1 MMRMGRNEMVYVGTG
16 DGGISDEISLNMP
29 SLDDGLVHGS
39 AEDARREAEE
49 GIMADTASSRQVV
62 RQGACHGLQGVT
74 QEPRCHQTRANNLR
88 LVSICDEINSNAEW
102 NRVHA
107 QENKA
112 RRQAAFVTTQL
123 TSHDVV
129 PSGKRQQGEGCEDDD
144 QGILEAFETS
154 DGCAA
159 LRITLLAAGFVI
171 GTV

>member
-1 MMRMGRNEMVYVGTG
+1 MAYFGSG
-16 DGGISDEISLNMP
+16 DDGISDEISLNVP
-29 SLDDGLVHGS
+29 SMDDEVHGF
-39 AEDARREAEE
+39 AGDKRREVEE
-49 GIMADTASSRQVV
+49 GAMADTASSRQVL
-62 RQGACHGLQGVT
+62 RKDAHHGLPGVI
-74 QEPRCHQTRANNLR
+74 QEPRCHQMKANK
-88 LVSICDEINSNAEW
+88 VSLLSLCNEINSNAEW
-102 NRVHA
+102 NRAHA

-112 RRQAAFVTTQL
+112 RREAAFVTTQL

-171 GTV
+171 GT